1 MNLEETKKWLLENLI
16 SKKGKLIGY
25 KIRFNGECI
34 KEVNPDVYNS
44 IVYHSNHL
52 PFECKFQQRVY
63 DILNDIHETVMCDFC
78 KKNQVTF
85 IKYSQGYV
93 KCCSHSCAQCHPDTR
108 EKIEK
113 SCMKN
118 YGVKHSM
125 QSPIVQEKAKKTNL
139 ELYGV
144 EWILCDPNAH
154 KKAVETNLEKYGVEN
169 CSQREDIKR
178 KKVETSLR
186 NYGVKCPN
194 SLKWVQTK
202 IKNSKLKRYGNPN
215 FVNPEKARKTNRIK
229 YGCDHPFQNPEVWDK
244 VIRFYQINFGVTHNM
259 HVPEIAEKCL
269 GWHKNSWHE
278 YTLPSGEIIK
288 LQGYEP
294 KALDYLLTK
303 YNENE
308 ILYKKSEMPTLF
320 YIGEDNKTHRY
331 YPDFYIP
338 KDNLIIEVKS
348 WFTYTNNLISNLLKE
363 DGVLGNNY
371 KYKIM
376 IF

>member
-144 EWILCDPNAH
+144 E
-154 KKAVETNLEKYGVEN
+154 
-169 CSQREDIKR
+169 
-178 KKVETSLR
+178 
-186 NYGVKCPN
+186 
-194 SLKWVQTK
+194 
-202 IKNSKLKRYGNPN
+202 
-215 FVNPEKARKTNRIK
+215 
-229 YGCDHPFQNPEVWDK
+229 
-244 VIRFYQINFGVTHNM
+244 
-259 HVPEIAEKCL
+259 
-269 GWHKNSWHE
+269 
-278 YTLPSGEIIK
+278 
-288 LQGYEP
+288 
-294 KALDYLLTK
+294 
-303 YNENE
+303 
-308 ILYKKSEMPTLF
+308 
-320 YIGEDNKTHRY
+320 
-331 YPDFYIP
+331 
-338 KDNLIIEVKS
+338 
-348 WFTYTNNLISNLLKE
+348 
-363 DGVLGNNY
+363 
-371 KYKIM
+371 
-376 IF
+376 